1 MILTTRIYLALMAVL
16 TVGPS
21 LYYVFD
27 PVNAFAQHA
36 GVLTSPVATT
46 EIRVAFGGMG
56 VAGGLYLGWGAVFK
70 DGIMESLRFLVF
82 LLGCVWPIRVLGTL
96 HDSGTLSHYWT
107 AVAADGGFLL
117 LGIILLWANA
127 RRGPAQAVSGALR
140 PA

>member
-1 MILTTRIYLALMAVL
+1 MILATRIFLGLMALL

-56 VAGGLYLGWGAVFK
+56 VAGGLYLGWGAVFR
-70 DGIMESLRFLVF
+70 DAIVESLRFLVI
-82 LLGCVWPIRVLGTL
+82 LLGCVWPIRVFGTL
-96 HDSGTLSHYWT
+96 HDSGTLSNYW
-107 AVAADGGFLL
+107 VPVIGDGTFLL
-117 LGIILLWANA
+117 LGIILLWTIA
-127 RRGPAQAVSGALR
+127 RREPLR
-140 PA
+140 TINANSPV